1 MFAPYSDNL
10 KLNCNLFML
19 LAFLWQSLWC
29 SHDPFDLL
37 NKTGDN
43 NPLSQERERDR
54 RVVDKHGHFLFYFY
68 ILCDKI

>member
-1 MFAPYSDNL
+1 
-10 KLNCNLFML
+10 ML

-29 SHDPFDLL
+29 SHDPFDLF

-43 NPLSQERERDR
+43 NPLSQERERGR

-68 ILCDKI
+68 ILCDEI